1 MSVSFEH
8 LHYCSFTLLHFCL
21 SLRASL
27 ARLSLTCVPVP
38 PQAVFAA
45 YAECAEDA
53 LGLLLAERL
62 ARMGLQPFNTAT
74 VLRAGRQVEVLVHH
88 ARLWSRALAAP
99 LPRLPRTTRVLAA
112 MCGAGARE
120 DFFSHMFGTAPEEA
134 DPQHVR
140 DFYGANLAA
149 EIHCEG
155 SHLEVGVRCA
165 TNRDPEFVARLA
177 SFLHTL
183 ALEAADGGGGAAGSS
198 LAGDTDSDAGYETV
212 SEGADTDTDAE

>member
-1 MSVSFEH
+1 M
-8 LHYCSFTLLHFCL
+8 
-21 SLRASL
+21 
-27 ARLSLTCVPVP
+27 P

-45 YAECAEDA
+45 YAGCAEDA

-74 VLRAGRQVEVLVHH
+74 ILRAARQVEVLVHH

-99 LPRLPRTTRVLAA
+99 LRPLPRNTRVLAA

-165 TNRDPEFVARLA
+165 TNREPAFAERLT
-177 SFLHTL
+177 SFAG
-183 ALEAADGGGGAAGSS
+183 ALE
-198 LAGDTDSDAGYETV
+198 LE
-212 SEGADTDTDAE
+212 SELE